1 MLVLNNLEIKLER
14 KRAKVIVFSDNV
26 VIMFTGKLPE
36 SFEEL
41 MQNALNILIDQYN
54 IDPLYLNGSRLV
66 FTD

>member
-41 MQNALNILIDQYN
+41 MQNALNILIDHYN